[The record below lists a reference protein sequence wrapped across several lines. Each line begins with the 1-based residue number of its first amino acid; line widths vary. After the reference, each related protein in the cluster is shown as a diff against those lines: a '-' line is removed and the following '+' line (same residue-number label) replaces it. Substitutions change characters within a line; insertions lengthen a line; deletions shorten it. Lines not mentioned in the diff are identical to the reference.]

1 MFNKCQKVWF
11 LFSFWKWSEG
21 IFLTRSQSLLTFA
34 QRWLVILQN
43 WHRRN
48 QRDLS
53 VLTQKVRWLAVV
65 LTILLRNKFSI
76 FSCSH
81 ANFFAA
87 SNQSC
92 AFIIRKAQTPLGR
105 HNNSRGSKANK
116 FHYLPTGIWIEESGV
131 RENIHTEPVK
141 NHYIVI
147 LSIFWLVTYVCIYT
161 HALLTPQYR
170 HIYSFCEI

>member
-1 MFNKCQKVWF
+1 MLHVDLGWTMFNKCLKIWF
-11 LFSFWKWSEG
+11 LFSFWKWSDG
-21 IFLTRSQSLLTFA
+21 NFLTRSQSLLTFA

-65 LTILLRNKFSI
+65 LTILLGNKFLIS
-76 FSCSH
+76 SCSH

-92 AFIIRKAQTPLGR
+92 AFIIRKAQTQIGR
-105 HNNSRGSKANK
+105 HNNSRVSKANK
-116 FHYLPTGIWIEESGV
+116 FYCTYIYIHICIEEWGV
-131 RENIHTEPVK
+131 CE
-141 NHYIVI
+141 YIY
-147 LSIFWLVTYVCIYT
+147 LRNKAKTT
-161 HALLTPQYR
+161 
-170 HIYSFCEI
+170 